1 MLIYLSRL
9 KNCLFGNTYCIEGG
23 NVMKKWLYVV
33 LLVFVMMG
41 SYWWKEQQQVPLQD
55 SVLRLHVIANSDSP
69 ADQALKLEVKN
80 QIVEVMKTEFS
91 TAASKQE
98 AWDRAVQNKA
108 LIERTARQVVADRGY
123 DYPVRVEL
131 GTYQFPTKAYGN
143 LVLPQGSYEAVQVVI
158 GQGQGQNWWCVL
170 FPPLCMVSSSDEGL
184 SLGSSQDAQIT
195 LKCLELLPQGA
206 RISRLFDSSQERPV
220 DNQP

>member
-23 NVMKKWLYVV
+23 NVMKKRLYVV
-33 LLVFVMMG
+33 LLLSVIMG
-41 SYWWKEQQQVPLQD
+41 SFWWNQQQQIPLQD
-55 SVLRLHVIANSDSP
+55 SVLRLHVIANSDSL
-69 ADQALKLEVKN
+69 ADQALKMEVKN
-80 QIVEVMKTEFS
+80 RIVEVMQSEFS

-98 AWDRAVQNKA
+98 AWDRAVRNKA
-108 LIERTARQVVADRGY
+108 VIEKTARQVVADWGY
-123 DYPVRVEL
+123 SYPVKVEM
-131 GTYQFPTKAYGN
+131 GEYQFPTKTYGN
-143 LVLPQGSYEAVQVVI
+143 LVLPQGNYEAVRVVI

-184 SLGSSQDAQIT
+184 SLGNSQNAQIT

-206 RISRLFDSSQERPV
+206 RISRLYNQNQE
-220 DNQP
+220 QPGYDQP

>member
-1 MLIYLSRL
+1 
-9 KNCLFGNTYCIEGG
+9 
-23 NVMKKWLYVV
+23 MKKWLGII
-33 LLVFVMMG
+33 LLVSLMMG
-41 SYWWKEQQQVPLQD
+41 GFWWNQQQQIPLQD
-55 SVLRLHVIANSDSP
+55 SVLRLHVIANSDSL
-69 ADQALKLEVKN
+69 ADQALKMEVKN
-80 QIVEVMKTEFS
+80 QIVKVMQAEFS
-91 TAASKQE
+91 TADSKQE
-98 AWDRAVQNKA
+98 AWERAIRNKA
-108 LIERTARQVVADRGY
+108 VIEETARQVVAEWGY
-123 DYPVRVEL
+123 SYPVQVEI
-131 GTYQFPTKAYGN
+131 GEYQFPTKAYGN
-143 LVLPQGSYEAVQVVI
+143 LVLPQGKYDAVRVVL